1 MLYYLQVIIVKIIKY
16 KKGSKGK
23 YKVFL
28 DDDRE
33 LILYEDVILKYN
45 LLLSKEL
52 DEKTMIEL
60 DKYNQECDVYYTAL
74 NSINNRF
81 KSVYELRQ
89 NLIKKEY
96 PKDLVDKAIDK
107 LLQQGYLN
115 DRIFAKSYINNQI
128 ITTNKGPY
136 KIMKELADKKIDSDI
151 INEEIELFTVEEQTE
166 RIKKLINKGIK
177 TNHNR
182 GGVVLKQ
189 KIYNDL
195 KLAGYDINLIN
206 SIICEYSFENDSVI
220 AKKEYEK
227 LYRKYSRKYSG
238 SELERIIKEKLYQKG
253 LKYEKE

>member
-1 MLYYLQVIIVKIIKY
+1 
-16 KKGSKGK
+16 
-23 YKVFL
+23 
-28 DDDRE
+28 
-33 LILYEDVILKYN
+33 
-45 LLLSKEL
+45 
-52 DEKTMIEL
+52 
-60 DKYNQECDVYYTAL
+60 
-74 NSINNRF
+74 
-81 KSVYELRQ
+81 
-89 NLIKKEY
+89 
-96 PKDLVDKAIDK
+96 
-107 LLQQGYLN
+107 
-115 DRIFAKSYINNQI
+115 
-128 ITTNKGPY
+128 
-136 KIMKELADKKIDSDI
+136 MKELADKKIDSDI

>member
-1 MLYYLQVIIVKIIKY
+1 MNNEIKELLNDLVWYAGVSNEPDYNGEYPPPMEWEQGDVRKLLDCITNLQEENKMYAQLK
-16 KKGSKGK
+16 
-23 YKVFL
+23 
-28 DDDRE
+28 DE
-33 LILYEDVILKYN
+33 YEDI
-45 LLLSKEL
+45 
-52 DEKTMIEL
+52 I
-60 DKYNQECDVYYTAL
+60 
-74 NSINNRF
+74 
-81 KSVYELRQ
+81 
-89 NLIKKEY
+89 
-96 PKDLVDKAIDK
+96 DKAIDK

-151 INEEIELFTVEEQTE
+151 INEEIELFTTEEQTE